1 MDLQEVLWVSVECCC
16 SCGHADS
23 PFRGVCGH
31 SGGSNGLLRRS
42 RGLMGS
48 CRVLAGSRGPLEWYF

>member
-48 CRVLAGSRGPLEWYF
+48 CSGPHEF